1 VAMLKKAIIDE
12 IKIRRSQAIKE
23 KLIIETVKERI
34 EVGEIETK
42 IAKEIINSS
51 LNIISNK

>member
-1 VAMLKKAIIDE
+1 MLKKAIIDE